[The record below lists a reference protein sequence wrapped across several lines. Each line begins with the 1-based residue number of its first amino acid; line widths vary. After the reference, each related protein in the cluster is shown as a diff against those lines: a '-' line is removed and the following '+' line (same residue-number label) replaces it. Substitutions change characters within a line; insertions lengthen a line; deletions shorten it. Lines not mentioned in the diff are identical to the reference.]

1 MDNIMR
7 FIEAARRRL
16 QTFRAAAWALYGL
29 AGGIAAGLL
38 LLLLGRL
45 LPIPSVRLMAAI
57 LAAAGLLG
65 GLLWGWLRRIPVREA
80 ASAMDEVP
88 EGPERSDMMVT
99 ALSFREDNSPAAVYQ
114 RRQAELYGS
123 RFEASL
129 KDRMPRPK
137 RKKALMI
144 CSAGLVALMILM
156 ILPNPMNKV
165 VEAAK
170 EQKKW
175 VKEQVKETDKL
186 VDKLNRQQLS
196 EQDKKKLQEQI
207 EALKKELA
215 SAKHPEKVLEKLE
228 EVMKQLEKTMKQQ
241 EENTKALSKLA
252 EQMKNHPSLEKA
264 GKSLQN
270 GKSEE
275 LKKEMKKLTEEVK
288 KMSDKDK
295 TKLAEELKKLAKEAE
310 KHPDAEKL
318 KEALE
323 KAADALKNGKL
334 TKEQEEALKELAEE
348 LAKAAEAKNS
358 SDEASEAASELAA
371 ALASQG
377 LTLADK
383 MSAAG
388 MKVSDAWSTGGSAE
402 AMAQAGLSPGE
413 QGEGGENPS
422 GGEQGKGGSQ
432 GQGGAGS
439 GGQGQGAGSGG
450 SGSGTGSGRGHG
462 QGAGAGGAGLG
473 TGSRELV
480 TTPRDLKGGGNVQG
494 DKGPL
499 KGSGGEVQK
508 GGVSPTVPGSSR
520 PYEEVY
526 KDYAAEARKTL
537 GRSQLPEQMQGLVED
552 YFTGINP
559 NP

>member
-7 FIEAARRRL
+7 DIEAARRRL
-16 QTFRAAAWALYGL
+16 QTFRAATWALYGL
-29 AGGIAAGLL
+29 TGGVAAGLV

-45 LPIPSVRLMAAI
+45 LPIPSVRLAAAI

-65 GLLWGWLRRIPVREA
+65 GLLLGWLRRVPVREA
-80 ASAMDEVP
+80 ASAMDEAP

-99 ALSFREDNSPAAVYQ
+99 ALSFREDDSPAAVYQ

-123 RFEASL
+123 RFEATL
-129 KDRMPRPK
+129 KERMPAPR
-137 RKKALMI
+137 RKKAFMV
-144 CSAGLVALMILM
+144 CSASLVALLILM

-170 EQKKW
+170 EQRKW
-175 VKEQVKETDKL
+175 VKEQVKKTDKL
-186 VDKLNRQQLS
+186 VENLNRQQLS

-207 EALKKELA
+207 EALKKELE

-241 EENTKALSKLA
+241 EENTKALTKLA
-252 EQMKNHPSLEKA
+252 EQMKNHPSLAKA
-264 GKSLQN
+264 GKSLQD

-295 TKLAEELKKLAKEAE
+295 SRLADELKKLAKEAE

-318 KEALE
+318 KKALE

-334 TKEQEEALKELAEE
+334 TKEQEEALQELAEE

-358 SDEASEAASELAA
+358 ADEAAKAASELAS

-377 LTLADK
+377 LNLADK

-388 MKVSDAWSTGGSAE
+388 MKVSDSWSSGGSAE
-402 AMAQAGLSPGE
+402 AMAAGLGSGQE
-413 QGEGGENPS
+413 GEGGENPA
-422 GGEQGKGGSQ
+422 GGEQGKGGNQ

-462 QGAGAGGAGLG
+462 QGAGSGGAGLG
-473 TGSRELV
+473 SGSRELV
-480 TTPRDLKGGGNVQG
+480 TTPRDLKGSGNVQG

-499 KGSGGEVQK
+499 EGSGGDIQK

-526 KDYAAEARKTL
+526 KDYATEARRSL

-552 YFTGINP
+552 YFTQINP

>member
-45 LPIPSVRLMAAI
+45 LPIPSIRLMAAI

-80 ASAMDEVP
+80 ASAMDEAP

-114 RRQAELYGS
+114 RRQAELYAR

-129 KDRMPRPK
+129 KDRMPAPK
-137 RKKALMI
+137 RNKALMI

-165 VEAAK
+165 VDAAK
-170 EQKKW
+170 EQRKW

-186 VDKLNRQQLS
+186 AENLNKQQLS

-207 EALKKELA
+207 EALKKELTA
-215 SAKHPEKVLEKLE
+215 EKHPEKVLEKLE
-228 EVMKQLEKTMKQQ
+228 EVMKQLEKTMKKQ
-241 EENTKALSKLA
+241 EENAKALSKLA
-252 EQMKNHPSLEKA
+252 EQMKKHPSLSKA

-295 TKLAEELKKLAKEAE
+295 SKLAEELKKLAKEAE
-310 KHPDAEKL
+310 KHPDAQKL

-348 LAKAAEAKNS
+348 LAKAAEAKSS
-358 SDEASEAASELAA
+358 SDEASKAASELAA

-402 AMAQAGLSPGE
+402 AMAAGLGSGE

-480 TTPRDLKGGGNVQG
+480 TTPRDLKGGGNVKG

-499 KGSGGEVQK
+499 NGSGSEVQK

-526 KDYAAEARKTL
+526 KDYAAEARRSL
-537 GRSQLPEQMQGLVED
+537 GRSQLPAQMQGLVED
-552 YFTGINP
+552 YFTHINP